1 MYRTLT
7 LVFALAGSGTSVAAA
22 QERVFRRIK
31 LVENTEKM
39 SRPAAYRDVHHMLGS
54 WTVLDPKGNR
64 NTLHTHHLGGRVL
77 PAAQEIRR
85 WHCVGEGGQWNQ
97 PRSDDDGK
105 CRLGDQNQ
113 RLVCS
118 Y

>member
-54 WTVLDPKGNR
+54 WTVLDPKGNQEHF
-64 NTLHTHHLGGRVL
+64 TYAFPGRPSITGSTRDSQMAL
-77 PAAQEIRR
+77 C
-85 WHCVGEGGQWNQ
+85 W
-97 PRSDDDGK
+97 
-105 CRLGDQNQ
+105 
-113 RLVCS
+113 
-118 Y
+118 